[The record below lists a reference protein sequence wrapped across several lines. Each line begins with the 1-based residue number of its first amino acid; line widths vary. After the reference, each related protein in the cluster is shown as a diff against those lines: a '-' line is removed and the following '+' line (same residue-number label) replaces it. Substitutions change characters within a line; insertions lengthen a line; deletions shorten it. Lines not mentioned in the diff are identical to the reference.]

1 VTGLEGTMDTQSD
14 DVMAIK
20 ALIARQFGSLC
31 WTASSPADW
40 GGFARDFLDC
50 ATLFPAAR
58 PAASQSVPAF
68 VQRMKGLAATTMQSS
83 HEAALGAEVIVFG
96 NIAIAAP
103 AVEIVENNAQ
113 VSRSVE
119 MMLLVKTGG

>member
-1 VTGLEGTMDTQSD
+1 MEGTMDTQPD

-40 GGFARDFLDC
+40 DGFARDFLDG

-58 PAASQSVPAF
+58 PAASQAWDRETPANPIP
-68 VQRMKGLAATTMQSS
+68 QRLMTDGSA
-83 HEAALGAEVIVFG
+83 
-96 NIAIAAP
+96 
-103 AVEIVENNAQ
+103 
-113 VSRSVE
+113 
-119 MMLLVKTGG
+119 